1 MAVRSRISLTPP
13 TNLLA
18 ISVRSAEESVVD
30 HPSLAT
36 TLAVGVAFA
45 LIVMPGPERDTRE
58 VAIAAA
64 IGIVLISL
72 SFLWTRFPRAMQL
85 AIPLGYLALAGL
97 LRAIEGGG
105 SSGYGGLFLLPVI
118 WLAFAASRTLLLIGL
133 AAMTAAEIIPLVV
146 IGAPQY
152 PPSGWRSAI
161 VLTSV
166 GAIAGFTIQRLL
178 SQTRAQAV
186 ENARLYEAASRWS
199 SRLES
204 LNEVGNALATE
215 TDVGR
220 LLELVVGRLR
230 ALLGARIVVVELQ
243 DGPDELRLAA
253 IAGDAQGRRS
263 GETLPR
269 RESKSGLVLDRA
281 RSERV
286 DAIDDDPEAQQE
298 LDIHFAARAGLW
310 VPLIVREQ
318 PIGVIAAYDKL
329 GAPGLHFTDDDLRL
343 AETFASR
350 AAVAVELSERVARD
364 AVRRVVAAQEIE
376 RRRFAQE
383 LHDETGQALT
393 SIMLGLKSVE
403 ETVEDDAA
411 RESIA
416 ALGRQLGGTMQD
428 VRRLALELRPKAL
441 DDFGLVTAL
450 ERLTTTFERQSG
462 IVVDLE
468 AGLSAQARLP
478 AETETALYRIVQEA
492 LTNMLKHAAPR
503 RASVLLTPKE
513 RTLLLVVEDDGR
525 GFDPAAA
532 GNGGLGLSGMRER
545 VHLLDGTFKLESSP
559 GSGTTLVV
567 EVPFR

>member
-1 MAVRSRISLTPP
+1 MAVRSRISLTPS
-13 TNLLA
+13 TSLLA
-18 ISVRSAEESVVD
+18 TSVRSAEESVVD

-45 LIVMPGPERDTRE
+45 LIVMPGPERDTRD

-64 IGIVLISL
+64 IGIALISL
-72 SFLWTRFPRAMQL
+72 SFLWTRFPRTMQL
-85 AIPLGYLALAGL
+85 AIPLGYLALANL
-97 LRAIEGGG
+97 LRASEGGG

-118 WLAFAASRTLLLIGL
+118 WLAFSASRTLLLIGL

-146 IGAPQY
+146 IGAPQ
-152 PPSGWRSAI
+152 SAI

-178 SQTRAQAV
+178 RQTRAQAV

-199 SRLES
+199 LRLES

-215 TDVGR
+215 TDLGR
-220 LLELVVGRLR
+220 LLELVAGRLR
-230 ALLGARIVVVELQ
+230 ELLGARIVVVELP

-253 IAGDAQGRRS
+253 IAGGALDRRS

-269 RESKSGLVLDRA
+269 RMSKSGLVLDRA

-298 LDIHFAARAGLW
+298 LDIHFAAQAGLW
-310 VPLIVREQ
+310 VPLIVRDQ

-364 AVRRVVAAQEIE
+364 AVRRVVAAQEVE

-403 ETVEDDAA
+403 ETVDDGAA

-462 IVVDLE
+462 IVVDVE
-468 AGLSAQARLP
+468 AGHSAQARQP
-478 AETETALYRIVQEA
+478 TETETALCRIVQEA

-525 GFDPAAA
+525 GFDPAVA
-532 GNGGLGLSGMRER
+532 GNGGLGLDGMRER

-559 GSGTTLVV
+559 GSGTTLVI